1 VASFSD
7 LLGGL
12 LPWSRAATP
21 PVGDVDP
28 RPDQPPY
35 GQSGRLNFN
44 GFIAWDELNPKLAGT
59 SGLRV
64 FDEMY
69 REDPDIKRNVS
80 AIWTPIQAASF
91 TVEPFGGDNAE
102 DADRQAAELCE
113 WSLFHH
119 MSPNLVDH
127 LATLGPVL
135 IRSGFCPFEE
145 IWDTSEWEGKQV
157 TVPKKLDLRLPRT
170 IWRFFQDEY
179 GELTAVEQFL
189 PNAKNVVIPASSMVY
204 YRLQAEGDNWTGT
217 SLLRQAYKPWFYK
230 SHFERI
236 DAIGQERKAVGVP
249 VVYPPKSASPETKE
263 EMEKILAS
271 LHVNDVG
278 YIMTPG
284 PKAGTGG
291 IDASEG
297 WIIDVIKFDSSSGE
311 SIQKSISGQKQA
323 IAAAFLA
330 DFLELGHHQVG
341 ARATAQV
348 QEDPFLTAVEA
359 LGAQILGPLNK
370 LIDRIARLNVPGIKG
385 SPTLK
390 MSIHD
395 VASLSEIS
403 GYVQQLVAAGAMQV
417 DPELED
423 YMRERADL
431 PAANSDIRDE
441 REELR
446 KAGQQGALEAAQ
458 ETPQEKRE
466 NELGEGADG
475 KPKQIG
481 PGKTPEAAKRKPD
494 GDPKREAKGAQKQ
507 LDTGDAKWWEQMLSQ
522 GKLVEALDNA
532 RESMQTAATPAAVR
546 LARDMAQRGK
556 SGRKLPAEPPSELVD
571 ALYAELARLYQVG
584 VVTVNDELDKQ
595 RQVMSTQLASSTQS
609 GAAGGL
615 LHRTRKRARVGA
627 RHITQQVARTVER
640 SVVNGV
646 TEPLALQR
654 AAEQTAQQTLR
665 AEAVANASQSINDGR
680 TAAARAAT
688 DVVGGIYTSV
698 LDSNTCDECAVSDD
712 GVVREPED
720 PALEVPNG
728 NCAGS
733 ERCRCMCVWVLSD
746 DPAVIGAA

>member
-1 VASFSD
+1 MAFSD
-7 LLGGL
+7 ALSSL
-12 LPWSRAATP
+12 LPWSNRTAPVANNTP
-21 PVGDVDP
+21 PK
-28 RPDQPPY
+28 PDAAPY

-44 GFIAWDELNPKLAGT
+44 GFIAWDELNPKLQGPN
-59 SGLRV
+59 GLRV

-80 AIWTPIQAASF
+80 AVWTPIQAASF
-91 TVEPFGGDNAE
+91 QIEPFGGDQAE
-102 DADRQAAELCE
+102 DADRKAAELAE
-113 WSLFHH
+113 WALFSH
-119 MSPNLVDH
+119 MSPNLTDH

-145 IWDTSEWEGKQV
+145 IWDTGTWEGKTV
-157 TVPKKLDLRLPRT
+157 TVPRKLDLRLPRT

-189 PNAKNVVIPASSMVY
+189 PNAKSVQIPASALLY

-249 VVYPPKSASPETKE
+249 VVYPPKSASPETRQ
-263 EMEKILAS
+263 EMEQILAS

-284 PKAGTGG
+284 PRAGTGG

-297 WIIDVIKFDSSSGE
+297 WYIDVIKFDSSSGE
-311 SIQKSISGQKQA
+311 SIQKSISSQKQA

-348 QEDPFLTAVEA
+348 QEDPFLTSVEA
-359 LGAQILGPLNK
+359 LGTQILGPLNK
-370 LIDRIARLNVPGIKG
+370 LIDRIARLNIPGIKG
-385 SPTLK
+385 SPSLK

-395 VASLSEIS
+395 VASLSELS
-403 GYVQQLVAAGAMQV
+403 SYAQQLVASGLLQA

-423 YMRERADL
+423 YFRERADF
-431 PAANSDIRDE
+431 PAANAEIRDE
-441 REELR
+441 KETLR
-446 KAGQQGALEAAQ
+446 KAGQEAALTAAQ
-458 ETPQEKRE
+458 ETPAERAANETGEPSGARE
-466 NELGEGADG
+466 VVGEGR
-475 KPKQIG
+475 
-481 PGKTPEAAKRKPD
+481 KRKPD
-494 GDPKREAKGAQKQ
+494 QPPEREAKGARKT
-507 LDTGDAKWWEQMLSQ
+507 LDTGDGKWWEQMLSH
-522 GKLVEALDNA
+522 GKLVPALDNA
-532 RESMQTAATPAAVR
+532 REEMQRAAMPATVR
-546 LARDMAQRGK
+546 LARSMAQRGK
-556 SGRKLPAEPPSELVD
+556 AGRKLSLTPPAELVD
-571 ALYAELARLYQVG
+571 ALHGELSRLYAVG
-584 VVTVNDELDKQ
+584 RETVNEELDKQ
-595 RQVMSTQLASSTQS
+595 RKVLGTQLAAPPQTPT
-609 GAAGGL
+609 AAAL
-615 LHRTRKRARVGA
+615 LARARKRARIGA
-627 RHITQQVARTVER
+627 QHITSQIARTVER
-640 SVVNGV
+640 QVAAGQ
-646 TEPLALQR
+646 TDILALQR
-654 AAEQTAQQTLR
+654 AAEAAATGTLR

-680 TAAARAAT
+680 TAAARENP

-698 LDSNTCDECAVSDD
+698 LDANTCDQCAIADD

-746 DPAVIGAA
+746 DPAAIGALG